1 MDESMDSMSLNDE
14 GRGPNG
20 RAVAAL
26 GPLVGARPTRRAF
39 VAGAACAAAACALAP
54 TAFAEEAAS
63 GASDGPAAEI
73 VIFHTND
80 THGYL
85 QGDGE
90 STVGIDLVAGVRDA
104 TPNALLVDAGDATQ
118 GMPLASI
125 DKGASVVSLMSAA
138 GYQAMCLGNHEFD
151 FGQDNLIANAGAA
164 TFPFLGANVLKDG
177 APLLAGVTN
186 AAGETLDGCSTVLE
200 CAGRRIGVFGI
211 ATTATA
217 TSVNPAFVSDLE
229 FADEIAAAEEQI
241 AALSAQGVDAIVALC
256 HLGDGP
262 VPCKAVDLAAGL
274 SADAAA
280 KLAAIVDGH
289 SHTVENEEVNGVLV
303 VQTGCNGENLG
314 KLTLAF
320 DEDGTVSASE
330 ELLDAAACAAIASA
344 STDVAADL
352 EAVTADLN
360 VLMGEVL
367 FSNPTTL
374 WAGWLSET
382 EIAAPTRMVE
392 TNFGDVATDA
402 LRQAAQ
408 TWLRETAGDASTP
421 VVALENGGGIR
432 SALPRGEVN
441 LGHLVTAFPFSNT
454 VVLKTV
460 TPAVLR
466 EVFEGGLALTA
477 GQDAATGMLL
487 QQTVAG
493 SFLQLSGCTVTC
505 DPNAEA
511 GQRVQQI
518 VLDGAAEP
526 LDLADAETPIVLAS
540 NTYVMA
546 GGDDYAA
553 LAGIEQLAEIG
564 GELET
569 IQGYLEEL
577 AGASDVASEDA
588 AAVEGG
594 AAGEGDTAT
603 EGDAAGS
610 DSTAA
615 CLPLFAGTEGRLQLR
630 GGYEPVPWTAT
641 LRLVGADGAPLADYG
656 IALQVDGGDVVEVAS
671 DASGLVYLE
680 VADGPHAVCEAPADP
695 SIAMPEV
702 YVDNYMGY
710 GLVEDDLRTF
720 PQIMVMGV

>member
-1 MDESMDSMSLNDE
+1 MDTDTNVIVKS
-14 GRGPNG
+14 GP
-20 RAVAAL
+20 AA
-26 GPLVGARPTRRAF
+26 ARPTRRAF
-39 VAGAACAAAACALAP
+39 VAGAACTAAACAFAP
-54 TAFAEEAAS
+54 AAFAEEAAS
-63 GASDGPAAEI
+63 GASDGPAAQI
-73 VIFHTND
+73 VVFHTND

-104 TPNALLVDAGDATQ
+104 TPNSLLVDAGDATQ
-118 GMPLASI
+118 GMPLASL

-177 APLLAGVTN
+177 APLLEGVTN
-186 AAGETLDGCSTVLE
+186 AAGETLNGCSTVLE

-211 ATTATA
+211 STTATA
-217 TSVNPAFVSDLE
+217 TSANPEFVSDLE
-229 FADEIAAAEEQI
+229 FADEIATAEGQI
-241 AALSAQGVDAIVALC
+241 AALAGQGVDAIVALC
-256 HLGDGP
+256 HMGDGS
-262 VPCKAVDLAAGL
+262 VPCKAVDMAAGL

-289 SHTVENEEVNGVLV
+289 SHTVENTEVNGVLV
-303 VQTGCNGENLG
+303 VQTGCNGANLG
-314 KLTLAF
+314 KLTLSF
-320 DEDGTVSASE
+320 GDDGSVSASE
-330 ELLDAAACAAIASA
+330 ELLDAPACAAIAS
-344 STDVAADL
+344 SSAD
-352 EAVTADLN
+352 VTADLDA
-360 VLMGEVL
+360 VTAGIDALMGEVL

-408 TWLRETAGDASTP
+408 EYLQQTAGDAGTP

-432 SALPRGEVN
+432 AALPRGEVN

-466 EVFEGGLALTA
+466 EVFEGGFSLME

-505 DPNAEA
+505 DPNAQA
-511 GQRVQQI
+511 GSRVQQI
-518 VLDGAAEP
+518 VLDGAEEP
-526 LDLADAETPIVLAS
+526 LDLTDGETPVVLVS
-540 NTYVMA
+540 NNYVMS
-546 GGDDYAA
+546 GGDDYTA
-553 LAGIEQLAEIG
+553 LADIEQLAEIG

-569 IQGYLEEL
+569 IQGYLEGL
-577 AGASDVASEDA
+577 AGSDGAEGEDA
-588 AAVEGG
+588 ASA
-594 AAGEGDTAT
+594 
-603 EGDAAGS
+603 S
-610 DSTAA
+610 
-615 CLPLFAGTEGRLQLR
+615 LPLFAGTEGRLQLR
-630 GGYEPVPWTAT
+630 GGYEPAPWTAT

-656 IALQVDGGDVVEVAS
+656 ISLQVDGGDTVETAS
-671 DASGLVYLE
+671 DANGLVYIE

-695 SIAMPEV
+695 SVAMPEV

-710 GLVEDDLRTF
+710 GLVEDDLRSF
-720 PQIMVMGV
+720 PQIMVMGA

>member
-14 GRGPNG
+14 GRGSNG

-26 GPLVGARPTRRAF
+26 SLLAGARPTRRAF
-39 VAGAACAAAACALAP
+39 VAGAACTVAACALAP
-54 TAFAEEAAS
+54 AAFAEEAAS

-229 FADEIAAAEEQI
+229 FADEIAA
-241 AALSAQGVDAIVALC
+241 LSAQGVDAIVALC

-303 VQTGCNGENLG
+303 VQTGCNGANLG

-320 DEDGTVSASE
+320 DEDGAVSASE
-330 ELLDAAACAAIASA
+330 ELLDAAACTAIASA
-344 STDVAADL
+344 SADVAADL

-594 AAGEGDTAT
+594 AAGEGDTAS
-603 EGDAAGS
+603 EGGAAGS

-630 GGYEPVPWTAT
+630 GGYEPAPWTAT

-671 DASGLVYLE
+671 DANGLVYLE
-680 VADGPHAVCEAPADP
+680 VADGSHAVCEAPADP